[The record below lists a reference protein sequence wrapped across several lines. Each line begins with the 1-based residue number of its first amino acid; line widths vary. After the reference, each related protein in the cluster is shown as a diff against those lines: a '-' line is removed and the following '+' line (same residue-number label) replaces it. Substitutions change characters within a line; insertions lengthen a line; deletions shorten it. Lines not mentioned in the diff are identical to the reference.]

1 LTFWTARRAIMT
13 EYQLLAEA
21 VFYLLILLT
30 LAGALLAVTARILIH
45 AVVGIAV
52 TFLGVAGFY
61 FYLGSPFL
69 SMMQILIY
77 AGAISI
83 VLVFGTMIG
92 YTPRQIVETK
102 IRGENLLFA
111 LPACAAALVVLLVAF
126 GKTLWTPAGNRIS
139 DFSPERIGHRLL
151 YDFSLAFELISLL
164 LLIAMVGAIIVINSQ
179 EDSDGQ

>member
-1 LTFWTARRAIMT
+1 MR
-13 EYQLLAEA
+13 EYHILAEA
-21 VFYLLILLT
+21 VFYLLIVVT
-30 LAGALLAVTARILIH
+30 FAGALLAVTARILIH
-45 AVVGIAV
+45 AVVGLAV

-77 AGAISI
+77 AGAITI

-102 IRGENLLFA
+102 IRDENLRLA
-111 LPACAAALVVLLVAF
+111 LPACIIPLAVLV
-126 GKTLWTPAGNRIS
+126 PAIFATRFIS
-139 DFSPERIGHRLL
+139 GGRTGSFTIASIGQRLL

-164 LLIAMVGAIIVINSQ
+164 LLIAMVGAMVVVARQ
-179 EDSDGQ
+179 EDHDAE

>member
-1 LTFWTARRAIMT
+1 MT
-13 EYQLLAEA
+13 EYHLLAEA
-21 VFYLLILLT
+21 VFYLLIIAT
-30 LAGALLAVTARILIH
+30 LAGAVLAVTARILIYG
-45 AVVGIAV
+45 VVGLAV

-77 AGAISI
+77 AGAITI

-102 IRGENLLFA
+102 IRDENLRLA
-111 LPACAAALVVLLVAF
+111 LPACMAPLAVLVPAIFTARFLPGERTGTFAIEGI
-126 GKTLWTPAGNRIS
+126 GK
-139 DFSPERIGHRLL
+139 RLL

-164 LLIAMVGAIIVINSQ
+164 LLIAMVSAMVIVARQ
-179 EDSDGQ
+179 EDRDAE

>member
-1 LTFWTARRAIMT
+1 MK
-13 EYQLLAEA
+13 EYHLLAEA
-21 VFYLLILLT
+21 VFYLLIMLT
-30 LAGALLAVTARILIH
+30 LAGALLAVTARVLIY
-45 AVVGIAV
+45 ALVGLAV

-77 AGAISI
+77 VGAISI

-102 IRGENLLFA
+102 IRGENLLLA
-111 LPACAAALVVLLVAF
+111 LPTCALALAVLLVAF
-126 GKTLWTPAGNRIS
+126 SRTLWTPAGRRIN
-139 DFSPERIGHRLL
+139 DFSFERIGQRLL

-164 LLIAMVGAIIVINSQ
+164 LLIAMIGAIIVVNSQ
-179 EDSDGQ
+179 EESDGQ

>member
-1 LTFWTARRAIMT
+1 MT
-13 EYQLLAEA
+13 EYHVLTEA

-30 LAGALLAVTARILIH
+30 LAGALLAVTARVLIH
-45 AVVGIAV
+45 AVVGLAV

-77 AGAISI
+77 VGAISI

-102 IRGENLLFA
+102 IRGENLLLA
-111 LPACAAALVVLLVAF
+111 LPACAVVLAVLAAAF
-126 GKTLWTPAGNRIS
+126 GRTLWTPAARRAG
-139 DFSPERIGHRLL
+139 DFSLERIGHRLL

-164 LLIAMVGAIIVINSQ
+164 LLIAMVGAIIVVNSQ